1 MARAGLWRSLVALAS
16 AGVVSGCAMLA
27 PPPAPPPARE
37 AAPLPPKPSTESA
50 LMREHLARVQWA
62 YLDQGRLRTES
73 APADAPFTARQ
84 LAESFLRIAL
94 YDEFSSESGTL
105 VARHTPSRLRRWE
118 MPIRIAIDFGPT
130 IPEGQRLSDRNEI
143 AHFAARLSQL
153 TRLPTRLAG
162 NDGAANFHVLVLNE
176 DERRT
181 AEALLRRLSPGI
193 DDATLQSVTQMPKA
207 TYCTAIAQQSPGQWE
222 YKQAIIVIRGEHP
235 DRLRLSC
242 IHEELAQAMGLANDS
257 PAARPSIFNDD
268 EEFALL
274 TSQDEMMLR
283 ILYDRRLRPGMT
295 EAEARPIVETIA
307 AELIGGE
314 S

>member
-1 MARAGLWRSLVALAS
+1 MQRPHGRFLAALALS
-16 AGVVSGCAMLA
+16 GAVAGCVEMPAPAV
-27 PPPAPPPARE
+27 PPPEVPVPEAPR
-37 AAPLPPKPSTESA
+37 PSGESVA
-50 LMREHLARVQWA
+50 MRDHLARVQA
-62 YLDQGRLRTES
+62 SYLEQGRLRTDT
-73 APADAPFTARQ
+73 APKDAPFTARQ
-84 LAESFLRIAL
+84 LAENFLRIAF
-94 YDEFSSESGTL
+94 YDEFTTVNGSL
-105 VARHTPSRLRRWE
+105 AARRTESRLRRWE
-118 MPIRIAIDFGPT
+118 IPIRMEITFGPT
-130 IPEGQRLSDRNEI
+130 VPPGQQLADRNEI
-143 AHFAARLSQL
+143 AHFARRLSAL
-153 TRLPTRLAG
+153 TGLPISTTDRSA
-162 NDGAANFHVLVLNE
+162 AANFHVLVLAE
-176 DERRT
+176 DERR
-181 AEALLRRLSPGI
+181 AAGPLLRELSP
-193 DDATLQSVTQMPKA
+193 QMDPVA
-207 TYCTAIAQQSPGQWE
+207 LRSITDMPRSTYCTVVALSPPASDA
-222 YKQAIIVIRGEHP
+222 YVQAVAVIRSEHP